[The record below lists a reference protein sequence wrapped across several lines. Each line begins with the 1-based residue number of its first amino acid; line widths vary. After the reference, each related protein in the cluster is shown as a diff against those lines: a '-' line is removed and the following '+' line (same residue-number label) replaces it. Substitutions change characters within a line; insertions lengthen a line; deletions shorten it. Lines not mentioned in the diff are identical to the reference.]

1 MRILVTGGAGFIGS
15 HVAEA
20 FIAGGHEVAIV
31 DDLSSGHNDN
41 VPAGVTL
48 YECDIRDTGL
58 EDVFAKVRPE
68 VVSHHAAQIS
78 VQASIDEPRLDASI
92 NVEGSVNLLECA
104 RAAGV
109 RKVLYASTGGALY
122 GEPGYLPC
130 DEEHPIA
137 PLSHYG
143 VSKYVMELY
152 LSLYQR
158 LYGLDYT
165 ILRYPNVYGPRQ
177 DPHGEAGVVA
187 IFIGRMLSGEP
198 VTIYGDGEQTR
209 DFVYVGDI
217 ARASIAALTEASGA
231 SINLGSNRGSSI
243 NEVFQT
249 LAAITDY
256 RHEANYAPP
265 RRGDIY
271 QIALTG
277 SRAKEMLAWEPSVS
291 LLQGLEETVASVTR
305 ASESAPRTDS

>member
-15 HVAEA
+15 HVADA
-20 FIAGGHEVAIV
+20 FLAAGHEVAIV
-31 DDLSSGHNDN
+31 DDLSSGRNQN
-41 VPAGVTL
+41 IPAGATL
-48 YECDIRDTGL
+48 YERDIRDAAL
-58 EDVFAKVRPE
+58 ADVFTEVQPD

-92 NVEGSVNLLECA
+92 NVEGSVNLLECC
-104 RAAGV
+104 RASGV

-143 VSKYVMELY
+143 VSKYVTELY

-187 IFIGRMLSGEP
+187 IFIGRMLADEP

-217 ARASIAALTEASGA
+217 ARASIAALTEASGE
-231 SINLGSNRGSSI
+231 SINLGSNHGSSV

-256 RHEANYAPP
+256 RRDANYAPP
-265 RRGDIY
+265 RKGDIY

-277 SRAKEMLAWEPSVS
+277 ARAKELLDWAPSVS
-291 LLQGLEETVASVTR
+291 LLQGLEETVASVTER
-305 ASESAPRTDS
+305 DEV